1 MSIVGAIVIEKSAPA
16 LGARVTGLDLRQAI
30 DDGTAQFLRDA
41 FAEHAVLCV
50 SDQKITPRDH
60 AAFARLFGR
69 VDSDATRLQENP
81 DETSSRRGVMLVSN
95 IKKDGVPIGVLPEG
109 EMHFHSDGSHRETP
123 YRATT
128 LFAIK
133 VPSRGGDTLFASMAA
148 AFEALPV
155 DLRDRLDGLNA
166 HHVFN
171 YNRTT
176 REEMRED
183 APVVV
188 HPLVR
193 THPDNGRKSLYLSR
207 LMTRDIVGMDRQ
219 ESDDLLEFLFDHC
232 EQPEFVY
239 AHKWTPGDLVI
250 WDNRCV
256 NHARTDFPPEEPR
269 LLRRYTVSEPE

>member
-1 MSIVGAIVIEKSAPA
+1 MSTADVIAIEKTAPA
-16 LGARVTGLDLRQAI
+16 LGARVTGIDLRRPI
-30 DDGTAQFLRDA
+30 DDATADFLRKA

-50 SDQKITPRDH
+50 PEQKITPRDH

-69 VDSDATRLQENP
+69 VDSDATRLHDKP
-81 DETSSRRGVMLVSN
+81 DEARSKRGVMLVSN
-95 IKKDGVPIGVLPEG
+95 IRKDGVPIGVLPEG
-109 EMHFHSDGSHRETP
+109 EMQFHSDGSHRETP

-133 VPSRGGDTLFASMAA
+133 VPSRGGNTMFASMSAA
-148 AFEALPV
+148 YESLPAE
-155 DLRDRLDGLNA
+155 LQGRLDGLSAN
-166 HHVFN
+166 HVFN
-171 YNRTT
+171 YNKTT
-176 REEMRED
+176 RAEMRDD

-193 THPDNGRKSLYLSR
+193 THPDSGRKALYLSR
-207 LMTRDIVGMDRQ
+207 LMTRDIIGMDPK
-219 ESDDLLEFLFDHC
+219 ESDELLAFLFDHC
-232 EQPEFVY
+232 ERPEIVY
-239 AHKWTPGDLVI
+239 SHKWTPGDLVI